1 MDFEAIAATLK
12 MSTKVEIVNPGTGEG
27 GWFIEVATPCN
38 VKAQDASRDILDASG
53 KVKNPTRAQK
63 DRANAEF
70 LAALTLGWEGLT
82 KGGEP
87 DEFTPEKCLALYLNP
102 SAFFVVSK
110 VGEALGDPSR
120 PFNG

>member
-1 MDFEAIAATLK
+1 MDFNAIAATLK
-12 MSTKVEIVNPGTGEG
+12 DSTRVEIIHPVTGEG

-38 VKAQDASRDILDASG
+38 VKAQAAARDIMDKAQ

-63 DRANAEF
+63 DRDNAEF

-82 KGGEP
+82 KDGEE
-87 DEFTPEKCLALYLNP
+87 DTYTHEKCVALYMHPN
-102 SAFFVVSK
+102 AFWVTAK

-120 PFNG
+120 PFNA